1 MERAALEATATP
13 PPQAPS
19 HAPGSA
25 DGRKWYVEYVVHA
38 NAAITLL
45 GWVRYWSRRRWMP
58 YHGQVAG
65 LRWHELGPS
74 LQLLFLTMSRTAST
88 ACALCALSTVT
99 LFREGG
105 SRATRRRAL
114 QLQLALVHG
123 HRRDGLAPAPL
134 LRCEHALEGVHGERG
149 LYSGCTAAG
158 AGVIWSKSLAYLAPQ
173 DGCHSCIEDT
183 TTLACN
189 DSHIVKIRHIA

>member
-1 MERAALEATATP
+1 MAQERSASEEQVASEATATP
-13 PPQAPS
+13 PPQAPLY
-19 HAPGSA
+19 APGSA
-25 DGRKWYVEYVVHA
+25 DGRKQHTVTRYVEYVVHA

-65 LRWHELGPS
+65 LRWHELQPS

-88 ACALCALSTVT
+88 ACALCALSTVA

-114 QLQLALVHG
+114 QLQLALYTAIGAAAWHL
-123 HRRDGLAPAPL
+123 HRCSGANTPWKVCAASVVSILGA
-134 LRCEHALEGVHGERG
+134 LRLEQ
-149 LYSGCTAAG
+149 A
-158 AGVIWSKSLAYLAPQ
+158 
-173 DGCHSCIEDT
+173 
-183 TTLACN
+183 
-189 DSHIVKIRHIA
+189 

>member
-88 ACALCALSTVT
+88 ACALCALSTVA
-99 LFREGG
+99 LFREGRLPVDRLMSG
-105 SRATRRRAL
+105 T
-114 QLQLALVHG
+114 LALDQINEG
-123 HRRDGLAPAPL
+123 FDRLA
-134 LRCEHALEGVHGERG
+134 EGSVAR
-149 LYSGCTAAG
+149 L
-158 AGVIWSKSLAYLAPQ
+158 VVNL
-173 DGCHSCIEDT
+173 
-183 TTLACN
+183 
-189 DSHIVKIRHIA
+189 